1 MQETWQQ
8 HYNGIQIVRLEK
20 LVCDVEIIGEDRT
33 DIEVSY
39 VGEFPLI
46 VQEAQ
51 HTLVLSMQKKF
62 ALGVQLKSG
71 RLIIRTPL
79 AVDTVHIRKTVGNFA
94 INNLAVSNLQMSGN
108 IGNLLCLRL
117 IVDELLAVSKNIG
130 ETTIVRAKANQ
141 MVVRKNIGNVH
152 LNDCL
157 LTVTEVYE
165 NIGDIYFA
173 RGSVEELYRKT
184 NIGRVSYDGCA
195 VQKSM

>member
-108 IGNLLCLRL
+108 IQGL
-117 IVDELLAVSKNIG
+117 
-130 ETTIVRAKANQ
+130 
-141 MVVRKNIGNVH
+141 
-152 LNDCL
+152 
-157 LTVTEVYE
+157 
-165 NIGDIYFA
+165 
-173 RGSVEELYRKT
+173 RGS
-184 NIGRVSYDGCA
+184 
-195 VQKSM
+195 Q